1 MIMKSLSMRFVML
14 SMMDVE
20 DHWRNS
26 KWKDTSDLIN
36 PDKPMIIQVGDY
48 GYEVQ
53 SCGGDGDIEGFVIQ
67 CKEEPVCK
75 WEGAPPQREWQ
86 GLTDEEV
93 GMLTVF
99 NGLHHVEVPLLA
111 KFTRAIEAK
120 LKEKNT

>member
-1 MIMKSLSMRFVML
+1 MILKSQSMRFVMAT
-14 SMMDVE
+14 MMDVE

-53 SCGGDGDIEGFVIQ
+53 SCGGDGDIEGFVIM

-75 WEGAPPQREWQ
+75 W
-86 GLTDEEV
+86 D
-93 GMLTVF
+93 GM
-99 NGLHHVEVPLLA
+99 EC
-111 KFTRAIEAK
+111 IK
-120 LKEKNT
+120 LNND

>member
-20 DHWRNS
+20 DYWRNS

-53 SCGGDGDIEGFVIQ
+53 SCGGDGDIEGFIIM

-75 WEGAPPQREWQ
+75 WEGMEC
-86 GLTDEEV
+86 
-93 GMLTVF
+93 
-99 NGLHHVEVPLLA
+99 
-111 KFTRAIEAK
+111 IK
-120 LKEKNT
+120 L